1 MDDRLK
7 NLKKAMNN
15 SVFSKVEFT
24 ATHQIYVHQ
33 QLNESQLEQQILT
46 LLVDKKSGIELAQ
59 LLHTKGVQE
68 IFNNE
73 GIVYTILHEQ
83 ENKGY
88 IISQWDDVG
97 GKYYQLTK
105 SGLKWL
111 RSQNR
116 EKKTLFA
123 RKQQLLEVRLNDHF

>member
-7 NLKKAMNN
+7 NLKKAMNE
-15 SVFSKVEFT
+15 SIFSQVEFT
-24 ATHQIYVHQ
+24 ATHRERVQQ
-33 QLNESQLEQQILT
+33 QLNESQVEQHILS

-59 LLHTKGVQE
+59 LLHARGVRE

-73 GIVYTILHEQ
+73 GIIYSILHEQ
-83 ENKGY
+83 ENKGR
-88 IISQWDDVG
+88 IISQWDDTG
-97 GKYYQLTK
+97 GKYYQLTN

-116 EKKTLFA
+116 ESKTHFKIKH
-123 RKQQLLEVRLNDHF
+123 RLLEVRLNEHF

>member
-7 NLKKAMNN
+7 NLKKAMNE

-24 ATHQIYVHQ
+24 STHQKRVYQ
-33 QLNESQLEQQILT
+33 QLNESQVVQHILS
-46 LLVDKKSGIELAQ
+46 LLVDKKTGIELAQ
-59 LLHTKGVQE
+59 LLHAKGVQD

-73 GIVYTILHEQ
+73 GVIYTILHEQ
-83 ENKGY
+83 ENKGH
-88 IISQWDDVG
+88 IISQWDDAGV
-97 GKYYQLTK
+97 KCYQLTK

>member
-15 SVFSKVEFT
+15 SIFSKVEFT
-24 ATHQIYVHQ
+24 ATHQKHVHQ
-33 QLNESQLEQQILT
+33 LLNESHLEQQILS
-46 LLVDKKSGIELAQ
+46 LLMDRKSGIELTQ
-59 LLHTKGVQE
+59 LLHAKGVQE

-73 GIVYTILHEQ
+73 GVIYTILHEQ
-83 ENKGY
+83 ENKGH
-88 IISQWDDVG
+88 IISQWDDAEE
-97 GKYYQLTK
+97 KYYQLTK

-116 EKKTLFA
+116 EKKTHFA
-123 RKQQLLEVRLNDHF
+123 GKQQLLEVRLNGHF

>member
-7 NLKKAMNN
+7 NLKKAMNE

-24 ATHQIYVHQ
+24 ATHQRRVQQ
-33 QLNESQLEQQILT
+33 QLNDSQLEQRILS
-46 LLVDKKSGIELAQ
+46 LLVDKKSGIELTQ
-59 LLHTKGVQE
+59 LLHVKGVQE

-73 GIVYTILHEQ
+73 GVIYSILHEQ
-83 ENKGY
+83 ESKGH
-88 IISQWDDVG
+88 IISQWDDAG
-97 GKYYQLTK
+97 MKCYQLTNR
-105 SGLKWL
+105 GLKWL

-123 RKQQLLEVRLNDHF
+123 RKQQLLEVRINDHF